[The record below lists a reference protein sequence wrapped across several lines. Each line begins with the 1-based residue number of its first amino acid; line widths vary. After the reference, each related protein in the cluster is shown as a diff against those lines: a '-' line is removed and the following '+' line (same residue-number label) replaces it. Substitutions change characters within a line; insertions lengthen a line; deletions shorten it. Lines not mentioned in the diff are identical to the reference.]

1 MMIAK
6 DKSDTDS
13 QGICLDDSIRNNCP
27 IHWADYAVS
36 GDIEEIIDVI
46 QTHGLYNI
54 SVVDIGY
61 VLSTTYINYVTT
73 GYGIGPNRTIDA
85 LNNAID
91 EWPFGIFVALFN
103 RMIIYVW
110 AGNEYPFR
118 ITEAQT
124 IVDFIDSESFLT
136 DVMVGTAVDPNIMKD
151 EIRMTLIA
159 AV

>member
-1 MMIAK
+1 MIAK
-6 DKSDTDS
+6 DKSHTDS
-13 QGICLDDSIRNNCP
+13 QGICLDDSIRHACP

-36 GDIEEIIDVI
+36 GDIEEIIDVV
-46 QTHGLYNI
+46 QTQGLYNI
-54 SVVDIGY
+54 SVDDIVY
-61 VLSTTYINYVTT
+61 VLSTTSINFVTT

-85 LNNAID
+85 LNNAIN
-91 EWPFGIFVALFN
+91 ELPFGIFVALFN

-124 IVDFIDSESFLT
+124 IVDFIYSEPVLT
-136 DVMVGTAVDPNIMKD
+136 DVMVGTVVDPNIMKD

>member
-1 MMIAK
+1 MIAK
-6 DKSDTDS
+6 DKIHTDS
-13 QGICLDDSIRNNCP
+13 QGICLDDSIRSKCP

-36 GDIEEIIDVI
+36 GDIEEIIDVV
-46 QTHGLYNI
+46 QTQGLYNI
-54 SVVDIGY
+54 SVDDIVY
-61 VLSTTYINYVTT
+61 VLSTTSINFVTT

-85 LNNAID
+85 LHNAIN
-91 EWPFGIFVALFN
+91 ELPFGIFVALFN

-124 IVDFIDSESFLT
+124 IVDFIYSEPVLT